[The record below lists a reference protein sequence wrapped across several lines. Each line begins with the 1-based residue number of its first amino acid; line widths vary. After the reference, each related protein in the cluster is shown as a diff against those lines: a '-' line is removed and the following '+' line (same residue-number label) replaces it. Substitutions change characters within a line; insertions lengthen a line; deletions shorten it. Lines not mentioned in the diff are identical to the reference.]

1 MVVVLPGG
9 RDGDGDG
16 TVVDGTAAGE
26 LQAATASRQASVA
39 AILRIIGSGLG
50 RPLQAYGY
58 YSDTM
63 ATRTVSLT
71 GWGRISPSR
80 AELAE
85 PATVAGAA
93 RLLETA
99 ASGTIA
105 RGLGRSYNNAA
116 QCGGGVVISTARL
129 NRILDLDP
137 VTGLAT
143 CEAGVSL
150 EQLMVAGLPAGWFV
164 PVTPGTRQ
172 VTVGGAIAADVH
184 GKNHHVAGSFARHVR
199 SADIVLPGGELRTV
213 TGQSDPELFWATTG
227 GMGLTGLIVR
237 AVIQLKRVATARVS
251 VDTVRTADID
261 ETMAVLAEHD
271 TSFGYT
277 VAWSDSLARGARLG
291 RSVVTSGDF
300 AELGDLPAAD
310 RADPL
315 AFRPGARLGVPPWM
329 PPGLINRYS
338 VALANEAYYRRAP
351 RSRRGELQTIGAFF
365 HPLDGI
371 RNWNRVYG
379 PGGFRQY
386 QYVVPFGQE
395 AAVRRSFELV
405 SRARAASFVTV
416 LKRFGEGDPGPLSFP
431 APGWTL
437 ALDVPARA
445 GGLDGLL
452 ASLDRLVVDA
462 GGRVY
467 LAKDSR
473 VPAGTL
479 AEMYPR
485 LEEFRKLRAGLDP
498 DGMLASDLSRR
509 LRL

>member
-1 MVVVLPGG
+1 M
-9 RDGDGDG
+9 
-16 TVVDGTAAGE
+16 T
-26 LQAATASRQASVA
+26 S
-39 AILRIIGSGLG
+39 
-50 RPLQAYGY
+50 
-58 YSDTM
+58 
-63 ATRTVSLT
+63 RTVSLT
-71 GWGRISPSR
+71 GWGRIAPTR

-93 RLLETA
+93 RLLETPA
-99 ASGTIA
+99 RGVTNHGTIA

-116 QCGGGVVISTARL
+116 QCDGGVVISTARL
-129 NRILDLDP
+129 NQILDLDP
-137 VTGLAT
+137 ATGLAS

-164 PVTPGTRQ
+164 PVSPGTRQ

-199 SADIVLPGGELRTV
+199 SVNIVLPGGEPRTV
-213 TGQSDPELFWATTG
+213 TEASDPGLFWATAG

-237 AVIQLKRVATARVS
+237 AVVQLKPVATSRVK

-261 ETMAVLAEHD
+261 ETMAVLERHD
-271 TSFGYT
+271 RDYGYT

-291 RSVVTSGDF
+291 RSVITSGDF
-300 AELGDLPAAD
+300 AEPGDLPPG
-310 RADPL
+310 ADPFE
-315 AFRPGARLGVPPWM
+315 FRPGARLGAPPWM

-338 VALANEAYYRRAP
+338 VALANEAYYRKAP
-351 RSRRGELQTIGAFF
+351 RSRQGELQTIGTFF

-416 LKRFGEGDPGPLSFP
+416 LKRFGEGDPGLLSFP
-431 APGWTL
+431 LPGWTL
-437 ALDVPARA
+437 ALDVPARTP
-445 GGLDGLL
+445 GLGGLL
-452 ASLDRLVVDA
+452 AALDRLVVDA

-479 AEMYPR
+479 ARMYPR
-485 LEEFRKLRAGLDP
+485 LEEFRKLRAGIDP

-509 LRL
+509 LEL